1 MNDEIKRYLESHVES
16 TMTNKTELR
25 SAYIELSENFTDT
38 LKEVMRYEG
47 YCVDNARN
55 FNIEDMEYDVDV
67 RPSIGIEKAVEL
79 LAIELLTVGLL
90 TNDHG
95 YIDLDEYRTVE
106 ELDSVLDEYKT
117 AQVIVGNDAQL
128 EADIELLTDLFKW
141 NDEHPTVTWLE
152 IQLEDYVDEEV
163 IKVILEQNP
172 DIVQDRLREIELDL
186 DPEEQELFDGTYE
199 VENVKIAPYSDIA
212 DVMFDRIDMSDVEA
226 FVTNENTLIQIAEN
240 PRLVSYDLDI
250 S

>member
-1 MNDEIKRYLESHVES
+1 MNNEIKRHLESHVES
-16 TMTNKTELR
+16 TMTNKIELR
-25 SAYIELSENFTDT
+25 SAYIELSENFIDT
-38 LKEVMRYEG
+38 LKEVMRDEG

-55 FNIEDMEYDVDV
+55 FNIEDMEYDVEV
-67 RPSIGIEKAVEL
+67 KLSISIEKAVEL
-79 LAIELLTVGLL
+79 LID
-90 TNDHG
+90 DHG
-95 YIDLDEYRTVE
+95 YVDLDEYRTIK
-106 ELDSVLDEYKT
+106 ELDSILDEYKT

-128 EADIELLTDLFKW
+128 KADIELLTDVIKW
-141 NDEHPTVTWLE
+141 NDEHPTITWLE

-186 DPEEQELFDGTYE
+186 DPEEKELFDGTYE
-199 VENVKIAPYSDIA
+199 VENVKIAPYSEIA

-226 FVTNENTLIQIAEN
+226 FVTNEDTLIQIAEN
-240 PRLVSYDLDI
+240 PRLVSYDLNI

>member
-1 MNDEIKRYLESHVES
+1 MNDEIKRHLESHVES

-25 SAYIELSENFTDT
+25 SAYIELSENFIDT
-38 LKEVMRYEG
+38 LKEVMRDEG

-67 RPSIGIEKAVEL
+67 TPSISIEKAVEL
-79 LAIELLTVGLL
+79 LTD
-90 TNDHG
+90 DHG
-95 YIDLDEYRTVE
+95 YVNLDEYRTVE
-106 ELDSVLDEYKT
+106 ELDSILDEYKT

-186 DPEEQELFDGTYE
+186 DPEERELFDGTYE

-212 DVMFDRIDMSDVEA
+212 DVMFDCIDMSDVEA
-226 FVTNENTLIQIAEN
+226 FVTNEDTLIQIAEN

>member
-1 MNDEIKRYLESHVES
+1 MNDEIKRHLESHVES

-25 SAYIELSENFTDT
+25 SAYVELSENFVDT
-38 LKEVMRYEG
+38 LKGVMRDEG

-55 FNIEDMEYDVDV
+55 FNIEDMEYDVEV
-67 RPSIGIEKAVEL
+67 KLSISIEKAVEL
-79 LAIELLTVGLL
+79 LID
-90 TNDHG
+90 DHG
-95 YIDLDEYRTVE
+95 YVDLDEYRTIK
-106 ELDSVLDEYKT
+106 ELDSILDEYKT

-128 EADIELLTDLFKW
+128 KADIELLTDVIKW
-141 NDEHPTVTWLE
+141 NDEHPTITWLE

-186 DPEEQELFDGTYE
+186 DPEEKELFDGTYE
-199 VENVKIAPYSDIA
+199 VENVKIAPYSEIA

-226 FVTNENTLIQIAEN
+226 FVTNEDTLIQIAEN
-240 PRLVSYDLDI
+240 PRLVSYDLNI

>member
-1 MNDEIKRYLESHVES
+1 MNNEIKRHLESHVES

-25 SAYIELSENFTDT
+25 SAYIELSENFIDT
-38 LKEVMRYEG
+38 LKEVMRDEG

-55 FNIEDMEYDVDV
+55 FNIEDMEYDVEV
-67 RPSIGIEKAVEL
+67 KLSISIEKAVEL
-79 LAIELLTVGLL
+79 LID
-90 TNDHG
+90 DHG
-95 YIDLDEYRTVE
+95 YVDLDEYRTIK
-106 ELDSVLDEYKT
+106 ELDSILDEYKT

-128 EADIELLTDLFKW
+128 KADIELLTDVIKW
-141 NDEHPTVTWLE
+141 NDEHPTITWLE

-186 DPEEQELFDGTYE
+186 DPEEKELFDGTYE
-199 VENVKIAPYSDIA
+199 VENVKIAPYSEIA
-212 DVMFDRIDMSDVEA
+212 DVIFDRIDMSDVEA
-226 FVTNENTLIQIAEN
+226 FVTNEDTLIQIAEN
-240 PRLVSYDLDI
+240 PRLVSYDLNI

>member
-1 MNDEIKRYLESHVES
+1 MNDEIKRHLESHVES

-25 SAYIELSENFTDT
+25 SAYIELSENFIDT
-38 LKEVMRYEG
+38 LKEVMRDEG

-55 FNIEDMEYDVDV
+55 FNIEDIEYNVDV
-67 RPSIGIEKAVEL
+67 RPSISIEKAVEL
-79 LAIELLTVGLL
+79 LTYDLL
-90 TNDHG
+90 G
-95 YIDLDEYRTVE
+95 YMDSDEYHTVK
-106 ELDSVLDEYKT
+106 ELDSILDEYKT

-128 EADIELLTDLFKW
+128 EVDIELLTDVIKW
-141 NDEHPTVTWLE
+141 NDEHPTITWLE
-152 IQLEDYVDEEV
+152 IQLEDYVDEDV

-226 FVTNENTLIQIAEN
+226 FVTNEDTLIQIAEN
-240 PRLVSYDLDI
+240 PKLVSYDLNI

>member
-1 MNDEIKRYLESHVES
+1 MNDEIKRHLESHVES
-16 TMTNKTELR
+16 TMTNKIELR

-67 RPSIGIEKAVEL
+67 RPSISIEKAVEL
-79 LAIELLTVGLL
+79 LTYDLL
-90 TNDHG
+90 G
-95 YIDLDEYRTVE
+95 YMDSDEYHTVE
-106 ELDSVLDEYKT
+106 ELDSILDEYKT

-128 EADIELLTDLFKW
+128 EADIELLTDVIKW
-141 NDEHPTVTWLE
+141 NDEHPTITWLE
-152 IQLEDYVDEEV
+152 IQLEDYVDEDV

-212 DVMFDRIDMSDVEA
+212 DFMFDRIDMSDVEA

-240 PRLVSYDLDI
+240 PRLVSYDLNI

>member
-1 MNDEIKRYLESHVES
+1 MNDEIKRHLESHVES

-25 SAYIELSENFTDT
+25 SAYVELSENFVDT
-38 LKEVMRYEG
+38 LKGVMRDEG

-55 FNIEDMEYDVDV
+55 FNIEDMEYDVEV
-67 RPSIGIEKAVEL
+67 KLSISIEKAVEL
-79 LAIELLTVGLL
+79 LID
-90 TNDHG
+90 DHG
-95 YIDLDEYRTVE
+95 YVDLDEYRTIK
-106 ELDSVLDEYKT
+106 ELDSILDEYKT

-128 EADIELLTDLFKW
+128 KADVELLTDVIKW
-141 NDEHPTVTWLE
+141 NDEHPTITWLE

-186 DPEEQELFDGTYE
+186 DPEEKELFDGTYE
-199 VENVKIAPYSDIA
+199 VENVKIAPYSEIA

-226 FVTNENTLIQIAEN
+226 FVTNEDTLIQIAEN
-240 PRLVSYDLDI
+240 PRLVSYDLNI

>member
-1 MNDEIKRYLESHVES
+1 MNNEIKRHLESHVES

-25 SAYIELSENFTDT
+25 SAYIELSENFIDT
-38 LKEVMRYEG
+38 LKEVMRDEG

-55 FNIEDMEYDVDV
+55 FNIEDMEYDVEV
-67 RPSIGIEKAVEL
+67 KLSISIEKAVEL
-79 LAIELLTVGLL
+79 LID
-90 TNDHG
+90 DHG
-95 YIDLDEYRTVE
+95 YVDLDEYRTIK
-106 ELDSVLDEYKT
+106 ELDSILDEYKT

-128 EADIELLTDLFKW
+128 KADIELLTDVIKW
-141 NDEHPTVTWLE
+141 NDEHPTITWLE

-186 DPEEQELFDGTYE
+186 DPEEKELFDGTYE
-199 VENVKIAPYSDIA
+199 VENVKIAPYSEIA

-226 FVTNENTLIQIAEN
+226 FVTNEDTLIQIAEN
-240 PRLVSYDLDI
+240 PRLVSYDLNI

>member
-1 MNDEIKRYLESHVES
+1 MNDEIKRHLESHVES

-25 SAYIELSENFTDT
+25 SAYIELSENFIDT
-38 LKEVMRYEG
+38 LKEVMRDEG

-55 FNIEDMEYDVDV
+55 FNIEDMEYDVEV
-67 RPSIGIEKAVEL
+67 KLSISIEKVVEL
-79 LAIELLTVGLL
+79 LID
-90 TNDHG
+90 DHG
-95 YIDLDEYRTVE
+95 YVDLDEYRTIK
-106 ELDSVLDEYKT
+106 ELDSILDEYKT
-117 AQVIVGNDAQL
+117 AQIIVGNDAQL

-226 FVTNENTLIQIAEN
+226 FVTNEDTLIQIAEN

>member
-1 MNDEIKRYLESHVES
+1 MNDEIKRHLESHVES

-25 SAYIELSENFTDT
+25 SAYVELSENFVDT
-38 LKEVMRYEG
+38 LKGVMRDEG

-55 FNIEDMEYDVDV
+55 FNIEDMEYDVEV
-67 RPSIGIEKAVEL
+67 KLSISIEKAVEL
-79 LAIELLTVGLL
+79 LID
-90 TNDHG
+90 DHG
-95 YIDLDEYRTVE
+95 YVDLEEYRTIK
-106 ELDSVLDEYKT
+106 ELDSILDEYKT

-128 EADIELLTDLFKW
+128 KADIELLTDVIKW
-141 NDEHPTVTWLE
+141 NDEHPTITWLE

-186 DPEEQELFDGTYE
+186 DPEEKELFDGTYE
-199 VENVKIAPYSDIA
+199 VENVKIAPYSEIA

-226 FVTNENTLIQIAEN
+226 FVTNEDTLIQIAEN
-240 PRLVSYDLDI
+240 PRLVSYDLNI

>member
-1 MNDEIKRYLESHVES
+1 MNDEIKRHLESHVES

-25 SAYIELSENFTDT
+25 SAYVELSENFVDT
-38 LKEVMRYEG
+38 LKGVMRDEG

-55 FNIEDMEYDVDV
+55 FNIEDMEYDVEV
-67 RPSIGIEKAVEL
+67 KLSISIEKAVEL
-79 LAIELLTVGLL
+79 LID
-90 TNDHG
+90 DHG
-95 YIDLDEYRTVE
+95 YVDLDEYRTIK
-106 ELDSVLDEYKT
+106 ELDSILDEYKT

-128 EADIELLTDLFKW
+128 KADVELLTDVIKW
-141 NDEHPTVTWLE
+141 NDEHPTITWLE

-186 DPEEQELFDGTYE
+186 DPEEKELFDGTYE
-199 VENVKIAPYSDIA
+199 VKNVKIAPYSDIA

-226 FVTNENTLIQIAEN
+226 FVTNEDTLIQIAEN
-240 PRLVSYDLDI
+240 PRLVSYDLNI

>member
-1 MNDEIKRYLESHVES
+1 MNDEIKRHLESHVES

-25 SAYIELSENFTDT
+25 SAYIELSENFIDT
-38 LKEVMRYEG
+38 LKEVMRDEG

-55 FNIEDMEYDVDV
+55 FNIEDMEYDVEV
-67 RPSIGIEKAVEL
+67 KLSISIEKVVEL
-79 LAIELLTVGLL
+79 LID
-90 TNDHG
+90 DHG
-95 YIDLDEYRTVE
+95 YVDLDEYRTIK
-106 ELDSVLDEYKT
+106 ELDSILDEYKT
-117 AQVIVGNDAQL
+117 AQIIVGNDAQL

-186 DPEEQELFDGTYE
+186 DPEERELFDGTYE

-226 FVTNENTLIQIAEN
+226 FVTNEDTLIQIAEN

>member
-1 MNDEIKRYLESHVES
+1 MNDEIKRHLESHVES

-25 SAYIELSENFTDT
+25 SAYIELSENFIDT
-38 LKEVMRYEG
+38 LKEVMRDEG

-67 RPSIGIEKAVEL
+67 TPSISIEKAVEL
-79 LAIELLTVGLL
+79 LID
-90 TNDHG
+90 DHG
-95 YIDLDEYRTVE
+95 YVNLDEYRTVE
-106 ELDSVLDEYKT
+106 ELDSTLDEYKT
-117 AQVIVGNDAQL
+117 AQIIVGNDAQL
-128 EADIELLTDLFKW
+128 EVDIELLTDVIKW
-141 NDEHPTVTWLE
+141 NDEHPTITWLE

>member
-1 MNDEIKRYLESHVES
+1 MNDEIKRHLESHVES

-25 SAYIELSENFTDT
+25 SAYIELSENFIDT
-38 LKEVMRYEG
+38 LKEVMRDEG

-55 FNIEDMEYDVDV
+55 FNIEDMEYDVEV
-67 RPSIGIEKAVEL
+67 KLSISIEKVVEL
-79 LAIELLTVGLL
+79 LID
-90 TNDHG
+90 DHG
-95 YIDLDEYRTVE
+95 YVDLDEYRTIK
-106 ELDSVLDEYKT
+106 ELDSILDEYKT
-117 AQVIVGNDAQL
+117 AQIIVGNDAQL

-152 IQLEDYVDEEV
+152 IQLEDYLDEDI
-163 IKVILEQNP
+163 IKLVLEQNP
-172 DIVQDRLREIELDL
+172 DIVQDKLREIELDL

-226 FVTNENTLIQIAEN
+226 FVTNEDTLIQIAEN

>member
-1 MNDEIKRYLESHVES
+1 MNNEIKRHLESHVES

-25 SAYIELSENFTDT
+25 SAYIELSENFIDT
-38 LKEVMRYEG
+38 LKEVMRDEG

-55 FNIEDMEYDVDV
+55 FNIEDMEYDVEV
-67 RPSIGIEKAVEL
+67 KLSISIEKAVEL
-79 LAIELLTVGLL
+79 LID
-90 TNDHG
+90 DHG
-95 YIDLDEYRTVE
+95 YVDLDEYRTIK
-106 ELDSVLDEYKT
+106 ELGSILDEYKT

-128 EADIELLTDLFKW
+128 KADIELLTDVIKW
-141 NDEHPTVTWLE
+141 NDEHPTITWLE

-186 DPEEQELFDGTYE
+186 DPEEKELFDGTYE
-199 VENVKIAPYSDIA
+199 VENVKIAPYSEIA

-226 FVTNENTLIQIAEN
+226 FVTNEDTLIQIAEN
-240 PRLVSYDLDI
+240 PRLVSYDLNI

>member
-1 MNDEIKRYLESHVES
+1 MNDEIKRHLESHVES

-25 SAYIELSENFTDT
+25 SAYVELSENFVDT
-38 LKEVMRYEG
+38 LKGVMRDEG

-55 FNIEDMEYDVDV
+55 FNIEDMEYDVEV
-67 RPSIGIEKAVEL
+67 KLSISIEKAVEL
-79 LAIELLTVGLL
+79 LID
-90 TNDHG
+90 DHG
-95 YIDLDEYRTVE
+95 YVDLDEYRTIK
-106 ELDSVLDEYKT
+106 ELDSILDEYKT

-128 EADIELLTDLFKW
+128 KADIELLTDVIKW
-141 NDEHPTVTWLE
+141 NDEHPTITWLE

-186 DPEEQELFDGTYE
+186 DPEEKELFDGTYE
-199 VENVKIAPYSDIA
+199 VENVKIAPYSEIA

-226 FVTNENTLIQIAEN
+226 FVTNEDTLIQISEN
-240 PRLVSYDLDI
+240 PRLVSYDLNI

>member
-1 MNDEIKRYLESHVES
+1 MNNEIKRHLESHVES

-25 SAYIELSENFTDT
+25 SAYVELSENFVDT
-38 LKEVMRYEG
+38 LKGVMRDEG

-55 FNIEDMEYDVDV
+55 FNIEDMEYDVEV
-67 RPSIGIEKAVEL
+67 KLSISIEKAVEL
-79 LAIELLTVGLL
+79 LID
-90 TNDHG
+90 DHG
-95 YIDLDEYRTVE
+95 YVDLDEYRTIK
-106 ELDSVLDEYKT
+106 ELDSILDEYKT

-128 EADIELLTDLFKW
+128 KADIELLTDVIKW
-141 NDEHPTVTWLE
+141 NDEHPTITWLE

-186 DPEEQELFDGTYE
+186 DPEEKELFDGTYE
-199 VENVKIAPYSDIA
+199 VENVKIAPYSEIA

-226 FVTNENTLIQIAEN
+226 FVTNEDTLIQIAEN
-240 PRLVSYDLDI
+240 PRLVSYDLNI

>member
-1 MNDEIKRYLESHVES
+1 MNDEIKRHLESHVES

-25 SAYIELSENFTDT
+25 SAYIELSENFIDT
-38 LKEVMRYEG
+38 LKEVMRDEG

-55 FNIEDMEYDVDV
+55 FNIEDMEYDVEV
-67 RPSIGIEKAVEL
+67 RPSISIEKAVEL
-79 LAIELLTVGLL
+79 LIDG
-90 TNDHG
+90 HG
-95 YIDLDEYRTVE
+95 YIDLEEYRTVE
-106 ELDSVLDEYKT
+106 ELDSILDEYKT

-128 EADIELLTDLFKW
+128 EVDIELLTDVIKW
-141 NDEHPTVTWLE
+141 NDEHPTITWLE

-199 VENVKIAPYSDIA
+199 VKNVKIAPYSDIA

-226 FVTNENTLIQIAEN
+226 FVTNEDTLIQIAEN
-240 PRLVSYDLDI
+240 PRLVSYDLNI